1 VAVLDSPST
10 RAGLEWA
17 VFGAAALG
25 FFVRFGVIAT
35 VRLPSGLQPMVSEG
49 RDKNGLPPAFTSHSV
64 TRFYE
69 SVVVVFTLTASQTG
83 EIALLYGVTAPGVF
97 ACYATMPNPHD
108 TRRGA

>member
-1 VAVLDSPST
+1 
-10 RAGLEWA
+10 
-17 VFGAAALG
+17 
-25 FFVRFGVIAT
+25 
-35 VRLPSGLQPMVSEG
+35 
-49 RDKNGLPPAFTSHSV
+49 V